1 MGVRGNA
8 TPESAHAS
16 ARPGR
21 TGAPG
26 STEDERRSR
35 GAVGG
40 AGYAGPAPGTLGP
53 GAASTPGSA
62 ASGGGVSGGEPLLSD
77 KELKQIEADNP
88 DGLTSVRLLEV
99 FQNRGIRLSE
109 ATFRKYVQLGL
120 LPRCVRVG
128 KKGLHQ
134 GSQGIYPAATIRR
147 INTIKRM
154 MVDGATIE
162 EIQRSFIR
170 WKDEI
175 EGVEGGLRDLFAG
188 FDRAMRGPEYER
200 EARRALAQELAD
212 AKQTAAEL
220 LRRIH
225 RIERQLAAPLDDLER
240 TPGGGGAAGGAEELL

>member
-1 MGVRGNA
+1 MGVRGN
-8 TPESAHAS
+8 PDPDSAHAA

-26 STEDERRSR
+26 STEDDRRPR
-35 GAVGG
+35 GSGTAG
-40 AGYAGPAPGTLGP
+40 AGYAGPVP
-53 GAASTPGSA
+53 GAPTPAGSA
-62 ASGGGVSGGEPLLSD
+62 LAGGGGGAAGGELLLSD
-77 KELKQIEADNP
+77 KELKQIEVDNP
-88 DGLTSVRLLEV
+88 DGLTSSRLLEL
-99 FQNRGIRLSE
+99 FSGRGIRLSE

-134 GSQGIYPAATIRR
+134 GSQGIYPAATVRR

-154 MVDGATIE
+154 MAEGATIE

-175 EGVEGGLRDLFAG
+175 EAVESGLRDLFAG
-188 FDRAMRGPEYER
+188 FDRSLKGPEWEPA
-200 EARRALAQELAD
+200 ARRALAGELGD
-212 AKQTAAEL
+212 AKHHAAEL

-225 RIERQLAAPLDDLER
+225 RIERQLAEPLDER
-240 TPGGGGAAGGAEELL
+240 PAGGGAAGGAEELL